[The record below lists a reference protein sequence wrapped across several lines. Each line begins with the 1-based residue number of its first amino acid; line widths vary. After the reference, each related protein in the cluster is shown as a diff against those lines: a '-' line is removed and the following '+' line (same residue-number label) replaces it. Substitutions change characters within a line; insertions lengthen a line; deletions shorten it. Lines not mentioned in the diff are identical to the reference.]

1 MAEVL
6 SEHPDLSEL
15 AQSPSPGQKRK
26 RDMSESTS
34 PGRGKRTSAG
44 PDADTTAFI
53 ENAIEAANAAAANG
67 VNVADFSA
75 LQQAAAAEHSEA
87 ADPANASSTAA
98 AALGMYPTLHVPPT
112 TEEQFAAQA
121 ANEPPHQDHFPSP
134 DGLMSSLP
142 NVPQPTNGVQG
153 VPQPPHQ
160 THQPPPPQPP
170 QHRYSTGSASTSAK
184 KPDVGSEEWH
194 KMRKDNHKE
203 VERRRRETINEGI
216 NELAK
221 IVPNCEKNKGSIL
234 QRAVTF
240 INQLKENE
248 NQNIEKWTL
257 EKLLTE
263 QAIAELSASND
274 KLKQECERLYK
285 ELETW
290 KRVAQNA
297 GLSYPQ
303 ANKDEPAAAT

>member
-6 SEHPDLSEL
+6 SDHPDLSEL

-34 PGRGKRTSAG
+34 PGRAKRTSAG

-121 ANEPPHQDHFPSP
+121 GNEPPHQDHFPSP

-170 QHRYSTGSASTSAK
+170 QHRYSTGSASTPAK

-303 ANKDEPAAAT
+303 ANKDEPAAST